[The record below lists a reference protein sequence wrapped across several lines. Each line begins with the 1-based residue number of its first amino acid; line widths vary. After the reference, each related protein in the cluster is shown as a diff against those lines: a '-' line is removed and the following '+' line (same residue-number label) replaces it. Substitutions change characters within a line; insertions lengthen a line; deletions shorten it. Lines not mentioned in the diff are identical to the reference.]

1 MRRGSR
7 GFLRYL
13 REVRT
18 LSSLDRLISRLY
30 CPSGQSTERRPRHEL
45 DGRGASQLHTY
56 CANVTLDKLTDE
68 ERGRPGE
75 PGDEHSCLGYDAA
88 MQLPIERLRELK
100 KADDWGSAWELHD
113 GEQNEY
119 HYQDEGAMEACR
131 QILAVLT
138 EEANRG

>member
-1 MRRGSR
+1 
-7 GFLRYL
+7 
-13 REVRT
+13 
-18 LSSLDRLISRLY
+18 
-30 CPSGQSTERRPRHEL
+30 
-45 DGRGASQLHTY
+45 
-56 CANVTLDKLTDE
+56 
-68 ERGRPGE
+68 
-75 PGDEHSCLGYDAA
+75 